1 MRSLGLVSR
10 ATMRQE
16 SRNEKKETWCC
27 HQEEERTPGQMSGA
41 KQIPDVEGYEASQGE
56 DSSQFLSKP
65 GHDQTNTD
73 PDGPKGQADP
83 LLRRRSWAV
92 ASHGPADCKGEDGKY
107 AENAP
112 R

>member
-16 SRNEKKETWCC
+16 SRNEKKEARCC

-41 KQIPDVEGYEASQGE
+41 KQIPDVEGYQASQGE
-56 DSSQFLSKP
+56 GSSQFLSKP
-65 GHDQTNTD
+65 GHDQSDTD

-83 LLRRRSWAV
+83 LLRRRSWAA
-92 ASHGPADCKGEDGKY
+92 ASHGFTDSEHEDGK
-107 AENAP
+107 
-112 R
+112 